1 LSAIDYRAGVNTVG
15 EEDLKNAMRK
25 ALCRS
30 EVSFRSDEQEE
41 ALKTIVFDEQKTPLI
56 VVLPTGG
63 GKSLLFTAPA
73 CLNDPGVTIVVV
85 PYRALLDNLLAT
97 AKRAKIDC
105 IEYRPGEQNPAALV
119 FISADF
125 VSGS

>member
-1 LSAIDYRAGVNTVG
+1 ML
-15 EEDLKNAMRK
+15 
-25 ALCRS
+25 
-30 EVSFRSDEQEE
+30 
-41 ALKTIVFDEQKTPLI
+41 
-56 VVLPTGG
+56 TGG

-73 CLNDPGVTIVVV
+73 CLDNPSLTIVVV

-97 AKRAKIDC
+97 AKKAKVDC

-125 VSGS
+125 VSGSQFLSFAQLLSAKGILRRVFVDECHLTFTASDWWPKLSSID

>member
-1 LSAIDYRAGVNTVG
+1 
-15 EEDLKNAMRK
+15 M
-25 ALCRS
+25 
-30 EVSFRSDEQEE
+30 
-41 ALKTIVFDEQKTPLI
+41 
-56 VVLPTGG
+56 VLPTGR

-73 CLNDPGVTIVVV
+73 YLDNPGVIIVVV
-85 PYRALLDNLLAT
+85 PYRALLDNLLVT
-97 AKRAKIDC
+97 AKKAKIDY